1 MTANDLIA
9 AFETLAD
16 APDGVKRLR
25 ELVLQLA
32 VRGKLVPQNLGDE
45 PAQELLRRV
54 VSERSAAGGRASK
67 GGSVAP
73 NDIPFEVPTTW
84 AWVRF
89 GDIFE
94 CRLGKMLDK
103 AKNRGSLHP
112 YLRNANVRW
121 GSFDLSDVLQMR
133 LEEHEVPDV
142 SVRKGDLVICE
153 GGEPGRSAV
162 WESEAPFVIQKALH
176 RARPY
181 LVDSRYY
188 QVHLRVD
195 CASGRIAEL
204 FTGATIMHFTGQVLD
219 RHIVTL
225 PPLAEQH
232 RIVAR
237 VDELMDLLDRLEAAR
252 TARDDVRRAARDAAL
267 AALRDAEDSDAVEAA
282 WGRIAG
288 QMDALFAEPEDVGPL
303 RQAIR
308 EVAIHGRLVAQDPHD
323 EPARKLMERIEAIR
337 ELSIRR
343 KAIRRRD
350 IQPPVARSEVF
361 GIPPAWEWARL
372 DHLILTLGDGP
383 HFSPPYVGEAVGVP
397 FLSTRNIT
405 ADGFRLDDMKYVTPE
420 HHAEFSKKV
429 RPETGDVIY
438 TKGGTTGIALVNDL
452 SFEFS
457 VWVHLAVLKVP
468 QDEVYPRYLAL
479 ALNSPHCYR
488 QSQAFT
494 HGIGNKDLGLTRMV
508 KITVPVPPLPEQH
521 RIVAKVDAL
530 TAICDALEARLT
542 TTRDLHAQ
550 FAAAAVHHLDV

>member
-32 VRGKLVPQNLGDE
+32 VRGKLVPQDLGDE
-45 PAQELLRRV
+45 PAQKLIRHV
-54 VSERSAAGGRASK
+54 ASERAAVGGRASK

-73 NDIPFEVPTTW
+73 DEIPFEVPTTW

-142 SVRKGDLVICE
+142 TVRKGDLVICE
-153 GGEPGRSAV
+153 GGAPGRSAV

-195 CASGRIAEL
+195 CASGRVAEL

-219 RHIVTL
+219 RHTVTL

-237 VDELMDLLDRLEAAR
+237 VDELMGLL
-252 TARDDVRRAARDAAL
+252 
-267 AALRDAEDSDAVEAA
+267 
-282 WGRIAG
+282 
-288 QMDALFAEPEDVGPL
+288 
-303 RQAIR
+303 
-308 EVAIHGRLVAQDPHD
+308 
-323 EPARKLMERIEAIR
+323 
-337 ELSIRR
+337 
-343 KAIRRRD
+343 
-350 IQPPVARSEVF
+350 
-361 GIPPAWEWARL
+361 
-372 DHLILTLGDGP
+372 
-383 HFSPPYVGEAVGVP
+383 
-397 FLSTRNIT
+397 
-405 ADGFRLDDMKYVTPE
+405 
-420 HHAEFSKKV
+420 
-429 RPETGDVIY
+429 
-438 TKGGTTGIALVNDL
+438 
-452 SFEFS
+452 
-457 VWVHLAVLKVP
+457 
-468 QDEVYPRYLAL
+468 
-479 ALNSPHCYR
+479 
-488 QSQAFT
+488 
-494 HGIGNKDLGLTRMV
+494 
-508 KITVPVPPLPEQH
+508 
-521 RIVAKVDAL
+521 
-530 TAICDALEARLT
+530 DALEARLT
-542 TTRDLHAQ
+542 TARDLHAQ